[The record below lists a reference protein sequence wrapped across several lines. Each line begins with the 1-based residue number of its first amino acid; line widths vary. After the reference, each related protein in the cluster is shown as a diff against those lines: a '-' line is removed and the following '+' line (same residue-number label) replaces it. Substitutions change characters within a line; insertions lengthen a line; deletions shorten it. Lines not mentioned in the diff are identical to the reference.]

1 MRENEPLVTTDG
13 VVAFYDTH
21 PINEH
26 EILRK
31 LVAKGVDPDACTE
44 DDLKE
49 FDQDHYGGFEATDA
63 LAAAGDFQAG
73 HAVIDVCSGLG
84 GPARYVAFRI
94 GCHVTGIDLT
104 SSRVEAARRL
114 TARVG
119 LSHLVD
125 FVQGD
130 ATRMPFPS
138 QAYDRVFGQEA
149 WVHIEDKTAL
159 VREIRRV
166 LKPGGLVAFTD
177 IVAVRSLTAEQNAQL
192 AREMQ
197 FPPIATAARY
207 VEELTRAGFHV
218 DRHDDLTADWKA
230 VLIARLEMYR
240 SLRDTTIERFG
251 QEHYDRWDRKY
262 AAFVG
267 LYAADALGGARIVAR
282 RH

>member
-1 MRENEPLVTTDG
+1 
-13 VVAFYDTH
+13 VVGFYDTH

-44 DDLKE
+44 ADLKE
-49 FDQDHYGGFEATDA
+49 FDQDHYGGFEATDV
-63 LAAAGDFQAG
+63 LAAAADIRPE
-73 HAVIDVCSGLG
+73 HAVLDVCSGLG

-94 GCHVTGIDLT
+94 GCRVTGIDLT
-104 SSRVEAARRL
+104 ASRVEAARRL
-114 TARVG
+114 TSRVG

-130 ATRMPFPS
+130 ATRMPFPDH
-138 QAYDRVFGQEA
+138 AYDRVFGQEA

-159 VREIRRV
+159 VGEMHRV

-177 IVAVRSLTAEQNAQL
+177 IVSVRPLTEEQTRQL
-192 AREMQ
+192 AEEMQ
-197 FPPIATAARY
+197 FPPIVSAERY
-207 VEELTRAGFHV
+207 VEELARAGFRIE
-218 DRHDDLTADWKA
+218 RHDDLTAEWKA
-230 VLIARLEMYR
+230 ILVARLEMYR

-251 QEHYDRWDRKY
+251 QAHYDRWDRKY

-267 LYAADALGGARIVAR
+267 LYVVDALGGARIVAR
-282 RH
+282 CPS

>member
-1 MRENEPLVTTDG
+1 MANSGQTVTVAG

-31 LVAKGVDPDACTE
+31 LVAKGVDADGCTE
-44 DDLKE
+44 DELKE

-63 LAAAGDFQAG
+63 LAAAGDFQPG

-94 GCHVTGIDLT
+94 GCRVTGIDLT

-125 FVQGD
+125 FVHGD
-130 ATRMPFPS
+130 ATHMPFPS
-138 QAYDRVFGQEA
+138 HAYDRVFGQEA

-159 VREIRRV
+159 VRELHRV

-177 IVAVRSLTAEQNAQL
+177 IVAVRPLTAEQNAQL

-207 VEELTRAGFHV
+207 VEELTRAGLHV
-218 DRHDDLTADWKA
+218 ERHDDLTADWKA
-230 VLIARLEMYR
+230 LLVARLEMYR

-282 RH
+282 R

>member
-1 MRENEPLVTTDG
+1 MANSGQMVTVAG

-31 LVAKGVDPDACTE
+31 LVAKGVDADGCTE
-44 DDLKE
+44 DELKE

-63 LAAAGDFQAG
+63 LAAAGDFQPG

-94 GCHVTGIDLT
+94 GCRVTGIDLT

-125 FVQGD
+125 FVHGD
-130 ATRMPFPS
+130 ATHMPFPS
-138 QAYDRVFGQEA
+138 HAYDRVFGQEA

-159 VREIRRV
+159 VRELHRV

-177 IVAVRSLTAEQNAQL
+177 IVAVRPLTAEQNAQL

-218 DRHDDLTADWKA
+218 ERHDDLTADWKA
-230 VLIARLEMYR
+230 LLVARLEMYR

-251 QEHYDRWDRKY
+251 QEHFDRWDRKY

-282 RH
+282 R